1 MILRFNDHAVTLI
14 ELILAIVLV
23 SAIIM
28 TGLSMELGL
37 RRIFSSTDFETQI
50 LDEAAPIM
58 AMVTKDINRG
68 VGAVAT
74 GQSPYNLAGGPGNML
89 YQIFYDSNNNGMRDG
104 GDTAVE
110 YRFQSALNALNYR
123 RTLSASYQI
132 LSDKV
137 IDFSIAS
144 PVNGASTFSIR
155 LKRDPG
161 SATSYTNPEIW
172 INSSALYRGYST
184 N

>member
-1 MILRFNDHAVTLI
+1 VKLLFNDHAVTLI

-37 RRIFSSTDFETQI
+37 RRIFSSTDYETQI

-68 VGAVAT
+68 VGAFAT
-74 GQSPYNLAGGPGNML
+74 GQLPLQPAGGPGNL
-89 YQIFYDSNNNGMRDG
+89 LFRIFYDSNNNGMRDG

-110 YRFQSALNALNYR
+110 YQFLSSSNVLNYR

-144 PVNGASTFSIR
+144 PVNGASAFFIR
-155 LKRDPG
+155 LKRNPG
-161 SATSYTNPEIW
+161 SGTSYTNPEIW